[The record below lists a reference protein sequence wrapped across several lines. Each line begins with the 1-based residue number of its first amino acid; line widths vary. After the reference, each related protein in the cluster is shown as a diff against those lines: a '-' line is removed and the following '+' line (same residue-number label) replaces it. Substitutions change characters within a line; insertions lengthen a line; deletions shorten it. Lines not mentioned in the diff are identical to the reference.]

1 MFKITKLS
9 AAVFALIPLI
19 AGPAMAQDV
28 DPMID
33 VNGDGFYS
41 YPEIGSMYPEI
52 TDADF
57 SAMDTT
63 SDGLLDMAEV
73 MAAQDAG
80 LMPVAE

>member
-1 MFKITKLS
+1 MLNLTKITT
-9 AAVFALIPLI
+9 AALVLV
-19 AGPAMAQDV
+19 AGAAFAQDA

-41 YPEIGSMYPEI
+41 FPEVGSVYPDL

-57 SAMDTT
+57 TAMDTT
-63 SDGLLDMAEV
+63 GDGLLDMAEV